1 VLSKIEIPVS
11 NLLLLYVSIKDE
23 STLINKA
30 LSGVDVRIILPEVA
44 DKKFVYGV
52 TRNNAEKLIDYGV
65 KVFVMKNSFVHSKLL
80 LTENSVV
87 VGSINMDLRSFY
99 QQFESAVY
107 TDDDGVMKSVLSDFE
122 NTMEVSY
129 HLTEENKLRKHFI
142 YRIFAG
148 LMQIFAPFM

>member
-1 VLSKIEIPVS
+1 
-11 NLLLLYVSIKDE
+11 
-23 STLINKA
+23 
-30 LSGVDVRIILPEVA
+30 
-44 DKKFVYGV
+44 
-52 TRNNAEKLIDYGV
+52 
-65 KVFVMKNSFVHSKLL
+65 
-80 LTENSVV
+80 
-87 VGSINMDLRSFY
+87 MDLRSFY

-129 HLTEENKLRKHFI
+129 RLTEENKLRKHFI